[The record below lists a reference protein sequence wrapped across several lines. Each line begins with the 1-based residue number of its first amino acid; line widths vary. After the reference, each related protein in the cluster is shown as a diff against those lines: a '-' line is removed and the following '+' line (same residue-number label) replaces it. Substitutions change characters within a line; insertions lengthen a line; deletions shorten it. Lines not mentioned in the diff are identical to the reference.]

1 MSRFCVVVPTYNE
14 AGNLPKRVAEIEKAL
29 HNWDFKL
36 VIVDDDS
43 PDETAWVAKV
53 LNRVHGNIIVRHRA
67 GKFGLGSAVL
77 EGLKVALMMDDVD
90 RIITLDGD
98 LSHSPSDIPK
108 LLSASEHADLVQGS
122 RYVENGS
129 ADGWGFTRR
138 LTSYVAN
145 LVCRLLFGKLI
156 YDYTSNFRVYS
167 RKCAERVVNSA
178 NCKGFDWVVEAIFVA
193 RKHGFTVEE
202 VPIAFRDRD
211 NGKTKLK
218 PLDVAS
224 WALFVAKKV
233 FYQFTAPVG
242 LTK

>member
-1 MSRFCVVVPTYNE
+1 MNKLCVVVPTYNE
-14 AGNLPKRVAEIEKAL
+14 AGNLPKLFAEIEKAL
-29 HNWDFKL
+29 RNWDFRL

-43 PDETAWVAKV
+43 PDKTARVAER
-53 LNRVHGNIIVRHRA
+53 LNRVYGNIIVRRRT

-122 RYVENGS
+122 RYIENGS
-129 ADGWGFTRR
+129 ANGWGFTRR

-167 RKCAERVVNSA
+167 RKCAEKIVNSA

-193 RKHGFTVEE
+193 RKHDFTVEE

-218 PLDVAS
+218 LLDVAS

-233 FYQFTAPVG
+233 FYKFTAPVG